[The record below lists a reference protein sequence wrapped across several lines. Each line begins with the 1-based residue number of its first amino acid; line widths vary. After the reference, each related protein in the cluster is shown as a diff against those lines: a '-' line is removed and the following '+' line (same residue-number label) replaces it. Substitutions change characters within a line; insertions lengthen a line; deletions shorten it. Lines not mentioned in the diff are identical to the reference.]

1 MVKKRRTE
9 SAGERQMPDTDELG
23 KRAGKLADCILNA
36 VKWHF
41 SGTISCMEVDGVRAQ
56 IIFVSGEPAGAEYSD
71 GAGTIYGDI
80 AVLRLPIKPIYTTSP
95 LPVAEAEDLASR
107 ARIYHPERLFAHS
120 SVKSRKEGRSP
131 SETSGVGRLTIRV
144 EFGKKTP
151 APLRIEL
158 WSEGRI
164 CRTDTLDQNGKASFR
179 LLEGEYECRLREG
192 IRLIGQKTFRYP
204 GGDME
209 ITIPVD
215 GAA

>member
-1 MVKKRRTE
+1 
-9 SAGERQMPDTDELG
+9 MPDTDESQ
-23 KRAGKLADCILNA
+23 KRSGTLADCILNA
-36 VKWHF
+36 VQWHF

-56 IIFVSGEPAGAEYSD
+56 VIFISGEPAGAEYAD

-80 AVLRLPIKPIYTTSP
+80 AVLRLPTKPIYTISP
-95 LPVAEAEDLASR
+95 LPVAEAEGLASC
-107 ARIYHPERLFAHS
+107 ARIYHPERLFAHAT
-120 SVKSRKEGRSP
+120 VKKRREARSP
-131 SETSGVGRLTIRV
+131 AETSGVGRLTIRV
-144 EFGKKTP
+144 ASGQRRP
-151 APLRIEL
+151 VPLRIEL

-164 CRTDTLDQNGKASFR
+164 CGTDTLDQNGKASFR

-192 IRLIGQKTFRYP
+192 IRLIGKKTFRYP